1 MKLSKPSHQKLT
13 AQDLEK
19 KLHAA
24 ADILR
29 KYLNAAENYK
39 LVLPLLF
46 VKRLNDNFIEK
57 AEKLK
62 KEGISEKEAYENRR
76 RHTFFVPKEARFS
89 KLQEAESDVG
99 NKINEVF
106 REIERANPKLEGI
119 LVNAEFANTDKYTD
133 DALREIIK
141 IFASLNLA
149 DSNLD
154 NEDVFGDAYEY
165 LLEEF
170 AGETKKKGGQFYTPR
185 QVVRLMANLVAP
197 EPGMRICDPTCG
209 SGGMLIQSRK
219 YIEKHFP
226 SEDPTNLTLEGQES
240 NPDTLGICKMNL
252 VVHGITDFNI
262 ELGDVLGTPKLLDGG
277 KLRTYHRVLANFP
290 FSEDWNNTNAAKDPY
305 DRFRYGIPPSKD
317 KADFA
322 FIQHMFSCLNEKG
335 RAAIVAS
342 QGVLFRG
349 KEEKKIRAKMILG
362 DEKEGIQGDIIEAI
376 VALPPAIF
384 YGTQIPG
391 CVLILNKNKPPERKN
406 KILFYYA
413 AHKDDYL
420 EQPNRNI
427 LREEDIDKI
436 TSAIRNFKDIDRR
449 CHIADLEEIK
459 ENGFNLNVPR
469 YVDISEPE
477 EEVDIQNEIDEL
489 KKLETEREEHAV
501 KVSSN
506 LKELGFKV

>member
-1 MKLSKPSHQKLT
+1 MSQKLT

-46 VKRLNDNFIEK
+46 VKRLNDNFIEI
-57 AEKLK
+57 AEKMK
-62 KEGISEKEAYENRR
+62 KEGLGEKEAYENRR
-76 RHTFFVPKEARFS
+76 RHTFFVPEKARFS
-89 KLQEAESDVG
+89 KLEEAESDVG

-106 REIERANPKLEGI
+106 REIERANLKLEGI

-141 IFASLNLA
+141 IFTSLNLG
-149 DSNLD
+149 DSNLE

-185 QVVRLMANLVAP
+185 QVVRLMVNLVAP
-197 EPGMRICDPTCG
+197 KPGMRICDPACG
-209 SGGMLIQSRK
+209 SGGMLIHSRK
-219 YIEKHFP
+219 YIEKNYP
-226 SEDPTNLTLEGQES
+226 NEEVTNLTLEGQET
-240 NPDTLGICKMNL
+240 NPDTFGICKMNL
-252 VVHGITDFNI
+252 VVHGVTSFNI
-262 ELGDVLGTPKLLDGG
+262 ELGDVLKTPKLLDGG
-277 KLRTYHRVLANFP
+277 KLKTYDKVLANFP

-305 DRFRYGIPPSKD
+305 KRFAYGIPPSKD

-335 RAAIVAS
+335 MAAIVAS

-349 KEEKKIRAKMILG
+349 NEEKNIREKMILG
-362 DEKEGIQGDIIEAI
+362 DEKEGLQGDIIESI
-376 VALPPAIF
+376 IGLPPAIF
-384 YGTQIPG
+384 YGTPIPG
-391 CVLILNKNKPPERKN
+391 CILILNRNKLPERKN

-420 EQPNRNI
+420 EKPNRNI
-427 LREEDIDKI
+427 LREEDISKI
-436 TSAIRNFKDIDRR
+436 TSAFRNFEDIDGR
-449 CHIADLEEIK
+449 CHVADLEEIK
-459 ENGFNLNVPR
+459 ENGFNLNVSR

-477 EEVDIQNEIDEL
+477 EIVDIGKTIKEL
-489 KKLETEREEHAV
+489 TKTEEEWKNLDVQV
-501 KVSSN
+501 KRD
-506 LKELGFKV
+506 LKELGIDTI